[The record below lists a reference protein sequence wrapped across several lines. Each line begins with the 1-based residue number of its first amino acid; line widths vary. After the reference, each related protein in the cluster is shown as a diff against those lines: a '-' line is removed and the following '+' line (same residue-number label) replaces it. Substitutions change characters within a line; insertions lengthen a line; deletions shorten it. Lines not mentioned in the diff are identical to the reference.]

1 MAWHDPQI
9 KPLKENSLQVES
21 HGDGLQK
28 WSGGWS
34 LTVLPL
40 EMELPALDESIG
52 LTAGWAGL

>member
-28 WSGGWS
+28 WSGGCS
-34 LTVLPL
+34 LTVLPV
-40 EMELPALDESIG
+40 EMELPALDV
-52 LTAGWAGL
+52 